1 MPICLLS
8 PAKSLDEKS
17 DFSTIPRT
25 EPPFLNTDTSDL
37 LMACKALSQGNLKSL
52 MSLSDNLA
60 KLNHERFAGFE
71 DQPEMPAAYAFDGPA
86 HKALD
91 VASLSPEE
99 LAYADS
105 SIVTLSG
112 LYGCLRP
119 RDNIRSYRLEM
130 GTKLGTSRGKSL
142 YEFWGSAVAE
152 ELGRRLA
159 AIPAEEERFLV
170 NVASEECKQRG
181 AARER
186 KRVPQLQ
193 TALLKSLKAA
203 SPLSLAS
210 TFHFNSF
217 SLGHAYFAW
226 SDWNVVKK
234 HQDLLEASVYT
245 IKFPGPSVYAKQ
257 ARGMFCR
264 FMCQKSVRTPDALT
278 EFAEWSQTAEI
289 GGKYALESI
298 SDTVITF
305 KRTGDGSGAAAR
317 KKKATATASPS
328 SSAEQPKGRGAK
340 KKASSSTATDKVA
353 KKRKAK

>member
-25 EPPFLNTDTSDL
+25 EPPFLDTDTSEL
-37 LMACKALSQGNLKSL
+37 LMECKTLSQGNLKSL

-105 SIVTLSG
+105 SIITLSG

-130 GTKLGTSRGKSL
+130 GTKLETSRGKSL

-170 NVASEECKQRG
+170 NVASEE
-181 AARER
+181 
-186 KRVPQLQ
+186 
-193 TALLKSLKAA
+193 
-203 SPLSLAS
+203 
-210 TFHFNSF
+210 
-217 SLGHAYFAW
+217 Y
-226 SDWNVVKK
+226 WNVVKK

-278 EFAEWSQTAEI
+278 DFAEWSQTADI
-289 GGKYALESI
+289 GGKYALESV

-305 KRTGDGSGAAAR
+305 KRTGDGDGDGAAAR
-317 KKKATATASPS
+317 KKKAAVTS
-328 SSAEQPKGRGAK
+328 SSSSLAEQPKGRGAK